1 MPIQKLPLR
10 GRLGAL
16 SAGGP
21 AHPEYVPAV
30 LRDVAELPITAI
42 LAGYPADLER
52 LADLVL
58 YPAQYMSELTCRD
71 VAVRVQ
77 DMRRQ
82 SVPIGEVL
90 DILAKPYVDIY
101 QKHLERTTQK

>member
-1 MPIQKLPLR
+1 MTGFR
-10 GRLGAL
+10 R
-16 SAGGP
+16 
-21 AHPEYVPAV
+21 V
-30 LRDVAELPITAI
+30 LFRS
-42 LAGYPADLER
+42 AGYPADLER
-52 LADLVL
+52 LADLVR

>member
-42 LAGYPADLER
+42 LAGYPADLVR
-52 LADLVL
+52 